1 MIKLNIKRF
10 GSTNKTTHYELSQ
23 FVSSDKPSWLNDINS
38 DMSKIDTAINT
49 AKTTA
54 DGAAT
59 SAGNAQTT
67 AEGAQ
72 TTANTAVTN
81 AAAAQTTANG
91 AVTNIGDLANLQT
104 INKTNLVTAI
114 NELIQPAGTII
125 AYAGSTAP
133 DGYMLCDGSAVSRS
147 IYSKLF
153 TAIGTTYGTGDG
165 STTFNVPNLKGKVV
179 VGYNS
184 SDSDFNSLGNT
195 GGEKTHTLTV
205 NEIPSH
211 DHDIRYSLEGVAH
224 SGSGNNLVGKQNTGD
239 NWDVHDSLTGGGQ
252 AHNNLQPYIVL
263 NYIIKY

>member
-1 MIKLNIKRF
+1 MS
-10 GSTNKTTHYELSQ
+10 STNKTTHYELSQ
-23 FVSSDKPSWLNDINS
+23 YVGSDKPTYLS
-38 DMSKIDTAINT
+38 DYNGDMLKIDTAINS
-49 AKTTA
+49 AKTVADTATA
-54 DGAAT
+54 DIVTLTT
-59 SAGNAQTT
+59 SVSTAQTT
-67 AEGAQ
+67 AD
-72 TTANTAVTN
+72 TAVTN
-81 AAAAQTTANG
+81 AATAQTTANG
-91 AVTNIGDLANLQT
+91 AVTNIGDLTNLQT
-104 INKTNLVTAI
+104 TSKTNLVTAI

-147 IYSKLF
+147 IYSRLF

-205 NEIPSH
+205 DEIPSH

-224 SGSGNNLVGKQNTGD
+224 SGSGNNIVGKQNTGD
-239 NWDVHDSLTGGGQ
+239 NWDVHDAATGGGQ